1 MLHFY
6 IDGSALNNGKAN
18 SSGGYGIAIFDDNN
32 NLIDAYQSRE
42 QNTTNNR
49 MQLMAC
55 LKSFQ
60 LLNNKYKGQKAKI
73 YSDSAYTIN
82 ILTSWIYKWSMN
94 GWINS
99 KKQIVKNFDLIQSLY
114 EYYNINF
121 FICQIEFVKV
131 DGHCGIIGNEV
142 ADALASFNK
151 GKLTALILQNK
162 INLAIE

>member
-1 MLHFY
+1 
-6 IDGSALNNGKAN
+6 
-18 SSGGYGIAIFDDNN
+18 
-32 NLIDAYQSRE
+32 
-42 QNTTNNR
+42 
-49 MQLMAC
+49 
-55 LKSFQ
+55 
-60 LLNNKYKGQKAKI
+60 
-73 YSDSAYTIN
+73 
-82 ILTSWIYKWSMN
+82 MN